1 MGGLGQLFRLFEV
14 GRMGRRELEDLVDE
28 LDEEDSGGERSIR
41 DLEAWARA
49 ASHVGNV
56 ERMIEASARSGAR
69 TGGTGAAGA
78 RKRTVAIDWD
88 AYERDRAL
96 LDGLADERAAR
107 EELRE
112 AARGRLRH
120 FEKRDGYLYRP
131 AGSTPLERYQA
142 ALRCRK

>member
-1 MGGLGQLFRLFEV
+1 MGDLVQLLRLFEV
-14 GRMGRRELEDLVDE
+14 GRMGRRDLERLVAE
-28 LDEEDSGGERSIR
+28 LDEDGRGGASLDE
-41 DLEAWARA
+41 LEPLARA
-49 ASHVGNV
+49 ASNVGYV
-56 ERMIEASARSGAR
+56 ESVLDAASRSEGSAD
-69 TGGTGAAGA
+69 GAGA
-78 RKRTVAIDWD
+78 TRPRKRAVAIDWD

-96 LDGLADERAAR
+96 LDGLVEERAAR

-142 ALRCRK
+142 ALRRRK